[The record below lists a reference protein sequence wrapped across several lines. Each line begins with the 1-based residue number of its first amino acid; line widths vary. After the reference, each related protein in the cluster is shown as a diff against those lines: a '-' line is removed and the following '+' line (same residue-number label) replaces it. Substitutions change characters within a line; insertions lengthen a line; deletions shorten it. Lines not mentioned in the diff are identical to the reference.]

1 MTDLELY
8 VRKVQAN
15 KSNFSKHKIVLIYV
29 NSKLSYFDNYFLYLK
44 KDIASYYFVR
54 NSSLEFLQYNYFTRP
69 TSLKLH
75 HYIYL
80 IRITTPWITHYN
92 CFTINMSIICDSES
106 FSLRLG
112 LINETQTFSVSV
124 SDIFSLGLDDPNL
137 VLLIPAV
144 R

>member
-69 TSLKLH
+69 TSL
-75 HYIYL
+75 
-80 IRITTPWITHYN
+80 
-92 CFTINMSIICDSES
+92 
-106 FSLRLG
+106 
-112 LINETQTFSVSV
+112 
-124 SDIFSLGLDDPNL
+124 
-137 VLLIPAV
+137 
-144 R
+144 